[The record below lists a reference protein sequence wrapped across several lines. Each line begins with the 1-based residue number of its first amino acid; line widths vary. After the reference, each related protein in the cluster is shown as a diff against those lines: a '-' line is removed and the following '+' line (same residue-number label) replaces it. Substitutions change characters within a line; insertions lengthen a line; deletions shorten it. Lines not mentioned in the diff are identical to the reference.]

1 MTAAVGELTGRL
13 KKMGGDEVV
22 LCNLYSVVDLR
33 DCIGGCCGS
42 GDALDGMTDEEVL
55 DEFCKRY
62 DVDEDE
68 AYWSSGRDV
77 GGGLT
82 VVAGRSGFSS
92 F

>member
-1 MTAAVGELTGRL
+1 MTVAVGELTGRL

-33 DCIGGCCGS
+33 DCIEGYCGS
-42 GDALDGMTDEEVL
+42 GDALDGMTGEEVL

-68 AYWSSGRDV
+68 AYWRG
-77 GGGLT
+77 
-82 VVAGRSGFSS
+82 A
-92 F
+92 